1 MKISDISPTVFYV
14 QETRHFGKPSVSGEK
29 KTLSYKF
36 MLVTGGECTVRYG
49 GNSVKLFEN
58 DIIFMPPETVYL
70 TEVSD
75 GFANIN
81 VYFGM
86 EETSDALSLS
96 GRALISF
103 DLSDKGLSLI
113 HIQNAD
119 EFSNVFYIR
128 KLPSAEKIF
137 YSIATEYKKESK
149 FAILAVRGELCRL
162 IADSAAAVCGS
173 VGKEQKAAESL
184 EGYFAKVIS
193 STVWEVETKSC
204 AGDWNA
210 AEDTLRSNSCTQ
222 APLCAETPW
231 GASCADIAAALGY
244 HPNYLNAVAKSRFG
258 MTFHEYVE
266 KKKIAEG
273 ARLLLSSPMNVT
285 EIAYALGYCG
295 TSHFCRSFKKIVGE
309 TPLSYRKNATP

>member
-1 MKISDISPTVFYV
+1 MKILDISPTVFYV

-49 GNSVKLFEN
+49 GDSVRLFEN
-58 DIIFMPPETVYL
+58 DIIFMPPETVYS

-75 GFANIN
+75 GFSNIN
-81 VYFGM
+81 IYFGIK
-86 EETSDALSLS
+86 EGADAISLS

-113 HIQNAD
+113 SIQNAE

-128 KLPSAEKIF
+128 KLPAAAKYF
-137 YSIATEYKKESK
+137 YSIASEYKKESK
-149 FAILAVRGELCRL
+149 FAVLAARGELCRL
-162 IADSAAAVCGS
+162 IADSAEAISGS
-173 VGKEQKAAESL
+173 AGKEQKAVDAL
-184 EGYFAKVIS
+184 EGYFAKVLS
-193 STVWEVETKSC
+193 SAVGTVKSRT
-204 AGDWNA
+204 GDWNA
-210 AEDTLRSNSCTQ
+210 GGDTALRSASCTL
-222 APLCAETPW
+222 PTLCTETPW

-295 TSHFCRSFKKIVGE
+295 TSHFCRSFKRLIGE
-309 TPLSYRKNATP
+309 TPLSYRENATP

>member
-14 QETRHFGKPSVSGEK
+14 QETRHFGKPSVSAEK

-58 DIIFMPPETVYL
+58 DIIFMPPETVYS

-75 GFANIN
+75 GFGNIN

-113 HIQNAD
+113 PIQNAE

-128 KLPSAEKIF
+128 KLPAAAKKF
-137 YSIATEYKKESK
+137 YSIASEYKKESK

-184 EGYFAKVIS
+184 EGYFAKALS
-193 STVWEVETKSC
+193 STVWEGEMKSC
-204 AGDWNA
+204 AGGWNA
-210 AEDTLRSNSCTQ
+210 AEDTLRSNSCT
-222 APLCAETPW
+222 PTLCTETPW

-258 MTFHEYVE
+258 MTFHKYVE

-273 ARLLLSSPMNVT
+273 ARLLLSFPMNVT